1 VYDYLLYLLT
11 HLISLVPL
19 AKDKPY
25 DAFREEG
32 RIVICI
38 HDLPRDLEVEAVDVG
53 GYYLALDAVEK
64 IGPAELRNG
73 KFHIPKKT
81 QAALLI
87 KGVEWADEVRLHT
100 NQGIHTVKIQ
110 KRSRC
115 SISSETEKNL

>member
-1 VYDYLLYLLT
+1 MYDYLLYLLT

-19 AKDKPY
+19 AKEKPY

-64 IGPAELRNG
+64 IGPVELRDG
-73 KFHIPKKT
+73 KLHIPKKT

-87 KGVEWADEVRLHT
+87 KGVEWADEVKLYT
-100 NQGIHTVKIQ
+100 NQGIRTVKTQ
-110 KRSRC
+110 KQGRC
-115 SISSETEKNL
+115 PLSETEKNL